1 MSNSVCIHLGCEKVT
16 NIKVI
21 KDFGS
26 YKEIALKL
34 SNSADVFM
42 TENQAEEVFDR
53 LDEKLHKKTWLQME
67 EIILGLQID
76 IEELESTRDYY
87 REIQEEN
94 RAI

>member
-1 MSNSVCIHLGCEKVT
+1 MNCVYIHLALEEVA

-26 YKEIALKL
+26 NKEIALKL

-42 TENQAEEVFDR
+42 TENQAEEIFDK
-53 LDEKLHKKTWLQME
+53 LDKVLHKKTYLQLE
-67 EIILGLQID
+67 EIAYGLEVD
-76 IEELESTRDYY
+76 NEELQSTIDYY